1 MAAGGRAV
9 GVPRN
14 SRCQARPNI
23 VSCLGR
29 APLVG
34 ANAIYIAS
42 LLVVVGEA
50 WLSLSLPLLL
60 YAGAIAI
67 FFHLFMIGS
76 EERTL
81 CLRFGDA

>member
-1 MAAGGRAV
+1 M
-9 GVPRN
+9 
-14 SRCQARPNI
+14 
-23 VSCLGR
+23 
-29 APLVG
+29 G
-34 ANAIYIAS
+34 ANPIYIAA
-42 LLVVVGEA
+42 LLAGVGEA

-81 CLRFGDA
+81 CPRFGDAWARYLRTVPL